1 MLQNTKTT
9 FWINLVL
16 RSVGQVA
23 LFHLGIFVFLVS
35 ALLLRNSLVQ
45 IPVYFT
51 FFLIPLQVTYIRQG
65 RETFL
70 YSLVLSFVMLVV
82 LWVVLANAG
91 LANEG
96 LSGSSV
102 FPEIEGFRGIITS
115 FISIQ
120 LLTIASLLGGL
131 ILINFYKQRR
141 VLYRLFLST
150 LAAGALGT
158 IVILFLSRNSALV
171 SGLES
176 YFKEATKL
184 IVGLYTDDT
193 NIILPAELADPTLLV
208 KAFWYYVI
216 SGFIFGYFVNLSIA
230 WYVGSVLVNQS
241 HGKAGRL
248 TILKKFKLPEFF
260 IWPLIAAWSLVLLSH
275 LAKLPFVYSLF
286 LNVGLIF
293 LFLYGIQG
301 LSIIQHLLAKY
312 NISGRWKIL
321 LLLVMFMVLFFPPIA
336 IAIFIIVPGVGV
348 SEIWIKYRSRG
359 KEKEEE

>member
-1 MLQNTKTT
+1 MLQNTKTA

-23 LFHLGIFVFLVS
+23 LFHLGIFVFLIS
-35 ALLLRNSLVQ
+35 TLLLRNSLVQ

-65 RETFL
+65 RETFF

-82 LWVVLANAG
+82 LWVGLANAG
-91 LANEG
+91 LSG
-96 LSGSSV
+96 LSV
-102 FPEIEGFRGIITS
+102 FPEIEGFRRIITT

-131 ILINFYKQRR
+131 ILINFYTQRR

-150 LAAGALGT
+150 LAAGTLGT
-158 IVILFLSRNSALV
+158 IVILFLSRDSALI

-184 IVGLYTDDT
+184 IAGLYTGDA

-216 SGFIFGYFVNLSIA
+216 SGFIFGYFVNLSIS
-230 WYVGSVLVNQS
+230 WYVGSVLVNRS
-241 HGKAGRL
+241 YGKVGRL

-275 LAKLPFVYSLF
+275 LVKLPFIYSLF

-312 NISGRWKIL
+312 NISGRWKTL

-336 IAIFIIVPGVGV
+336 IAFYIIVPGLGV

>member
-1 MLQNTKTT
+1 MLQNTKAA

-35 ALLLRNSLVQ
+35 VLLLRNSLVQ
-45 IPVYFT
+45 IPIYFT

-65 RETFL
+65 KEIFL
-70 YSLVLSFVMLVV
+70 YSLVLSFVILVV

-91 LANEG
+91 L
-96 LSGSSV
+96 SGSSV
-102 FPEIEGFRGIITS
+102 LPEIEGFRSIITS
-115 FISIQ
+115 LISIQ
-120 LLTIASLLGGL
+120 LLTMASLLGGL
-131 ILINFYKQRR
+131 MLVNFYTQRR
-141 VLYRLFLST
+141 VLYRLFLAT
-150 LAAGALGT
+150 LAAGTLGT
-158 IVILFLSRNSALV
+158 ILILILSRDSALI

-184 IVGLYTDDT
+184 IAGFYPNDT
-193 NIILPAELADPTLLV
+193 NIILPAELTDTTLLV

-216 SGFIFGYFVNLSIA
+216 TGFIFGYFVNLSIS
-230 WYVGSVLVNQS
+230 WYVGSALANRS
-241 HGKAGRL
+241 YGKVDRL

-260 IWPLIAAWSLVLLSH
+260 IWPLIAAWSLVLLAH
-275 LAKLPFVYSLF
+275 LIKLPFVYSLF

-293 LFLYGIQG
+293 LFLYGLQG
-301 LSIIQHLLAKY
+301 LSIIKYLLAKY

-321 LLLVMFMVLFFPPIA
+321 LLLIIFMVLFFPPIS
-336 IAIFIIVPGVGV
+336 IAFFIIVPGLGV